1 MHAPMLV
8 LSDIKPAGYKVMK
21 TLQIVLVMLLM
32 LAILFCAAFA
42 PLVIT
47 YAVVWAAAISIVVY
61 CVIIDMQ
68 VNKAISK

>member
-1 MHAPMLV
+1 
-8 LSDIKPAGYKVMK
+8 MK

-47 YAVVWAAAISIVVY
+47 YAVVWAAAISIVAY

-68 VNKAISK
+68 LNKAISK